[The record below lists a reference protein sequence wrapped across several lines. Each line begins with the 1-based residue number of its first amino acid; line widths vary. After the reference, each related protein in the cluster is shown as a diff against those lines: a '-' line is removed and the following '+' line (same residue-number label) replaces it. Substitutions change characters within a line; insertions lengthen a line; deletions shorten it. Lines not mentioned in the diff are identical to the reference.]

1 MEHDTTRLEASPR
14 RAEARSRG
22 KTRGSKE
29 IPVYFHKGRL
39 FHGPSMEGRKS
50 RGVKVNKTSR
60 IEISPNACFRSP
72 CKYPRPRNEKAD
84 ESRCQRELSQPL
96 IRPSFVGRGI
106 LNIGGRG
113 TFCDGRTVK
122 TKPWKWWLLYYIH
135 IYCSV
140 QLFFVSFS
148 SFWMRWMKIKK
159 RGEYWRYFM
168 LVIKLIVFVR
178 IMTHLIRGR
187 NNRSENDRAINGIIK

>member
-84 ESRCQRELSQPL
+84 ESRCRRELSQPL
-96 IRPSFVGRGI
+96 IRPSFMGRGI

-122 TKPWKWWLLYYIH
+122 TKPWKWWLLYYIY
-135 IYCSV
+135 ILLCATF
-140 QLFFVSFS
+140 LCFVLEFLDALDEDKETWRVLEV
-148 SFWMRWMKIKK
+148 FYRCNKIDK
-159 RGEYWRYFM
+159 
-168 LVIKLIVFVR
+168 
-178 IMTHLIRGR
+178 
-187 NNRSENDRAINGIIK
+187 